1 MGNRD
6 RIVLQENKTT
16 SVKAPKLEEAWSVLG
31 AEGSQHREQ
40 IVAEPE
46 SGTRKLERE
55 LPVLQRSIGQSKEFN
70 FI

>member
-6 RIVLQENKTT
+6 RIVLQEKKTMP
-16 SVKAPKLEEAWSVLG
+16 VKAPKRGEAWSVLG
-31 AEGSQHREQ
+31 AEGSQQREQ
-40 IVAEPE
+40 IEAEPE

-55 LPVLQRSIGQSKEFN
+55 FPVLQRSIDQRKEFN